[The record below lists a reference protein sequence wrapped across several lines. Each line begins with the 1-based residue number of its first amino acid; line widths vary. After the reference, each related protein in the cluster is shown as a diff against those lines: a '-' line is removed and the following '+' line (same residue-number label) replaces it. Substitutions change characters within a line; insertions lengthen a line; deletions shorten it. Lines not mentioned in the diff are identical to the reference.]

1 MAVNP
6 LSSPLHFLHKRG
18 TVTVYSHCVCV
29 CMHACECLSVCKS
42 IFLHLKIVSAYNL
55 CVCMHVCVCVLG
67 GGEACADF
75 LCENRSSII
84 VPLSL
89 HVLEPF
95 GCRGNW

>member
-6 LSSPLHFLHKRG
+6 LSSLVHSLHKRG
-18 TVTVYSHCVCV
+18 TVTVYSHRVCV
-29 CMHACECLSVCKS
+29 CMYACE
-42 IFLHLKIVSAYNL
+42 LKIVSAYNL
-55 CVCMHVCVCVLG
+55 CVYMHVCVCVCVGGGGG

-75 LCENRSSII
+75 LCENRRSII